1 MSEVEGAAALS
12 GPAAIVAQAPVADGR
27 LGATRRNQVS
37 VVLACM
43 TGNMVSATPIIHGPF
58 GNFLKPIAH
67 EFGWPR
73 AEVSGVLSLLAVITA
88 LAYPLVGRAADRFG
102 PRRLIVAGNLV
113 FGCLVIALGFVT
125 PSVLLFYGL
134 FALIGAAGALPS
146 TMMFNRVVSGW
157 FDKTRGAMLGTTS
170 GLGNGIGATVM
181 PLIALLLMQ
190 HFGWRGGYIG
200 LGVIV
205 LAFGFPVLF
214 FLLKEPPVAAAIHDA
229 PPAPLQGMSLAEA
242 AGTSTFW
249 LMLTAI
255 GLGAGCLTATL
266 AHVVP
271 ILTDRSFPVGQAT
284 LVVSVW
290 AMVTAVWQIVVGS
303 LLDRTGSPK
312 LVAPL
317 YIVSLVG
324 MLTLELGRSLP
335 VLVFGGA
342 LLGIGMGTEFGVLPY
357 FISRYF
363 GLRRFG
369 AIAGVMYSA
378 VVIAQ
383 GVTPYLMDFDFDHH
397 HTYLLSLHV
406 IDGVLVAG
414 AAIIACLP
422 RYVATQRLWRTE
434 PAAEPVGAASV

>member
-12 GPAAIVAQAPVADGR
+12 GPATIAPAPGAEGR
-27 LGATRRNQVS
+27 LDATRRNQVS

-43 TGNMVSATPIIHGPF
+43 TGNMVSATPIIHNPF

-73 AEVSGVLSLLAVITA
+73 AEVSGVLSVLAIITA
-88 LAYPLVGRAADRFG
+88 LAYPIVGRAADRFG
-102 PRRLIVAGNLV
+102 PRRLIVAGNLL
-113 FGCLVIALGFVT
+113 FGCLVIALGFVK
-125 PSVLLFYGL
+125 PSVVMFYGL
-134 FALIGAAGALPS
+134 FALIGVVGSMPS

-157 FDKTRGAMLGTTS
+157 FDKTRGVMLGTTS
-170 GLGNGIGATVM
+170 GLGNGIGASLS
-181 PLIALLLMQ
+181 PQIAMLLML
-190 HFGWRGGYIG
+190 HFGWRGGFIG

-205 LAFGFPVLF
+205 LALGFPVLF
-214 FLLKEPPVAAAIHDA
+214 FLLKEPPVAAPIHDI

-242 AGTSTFW
+242 AGTPPFW

-271 ILTDRSFPVGQAT
+271 MLTDRGFPAGQAT
-284 LVVSVW
+284 WVVTVW
-290 AMVTAVWQIVVGS
+290 AMVTAGWQIVVGS

-317 YIVSLVG
+317 YIVSVVG
-324 MLTLELGRSLP
+324 MLTLELGHTLP
-335 VLVFGGA
+335 VLIGGGA

-397 HTYLLSLHV
+397 RTYLLSLHV

-422 RYVATQRLWRTE
+422 RYVATQRLWR
-434 PAAEPVGAASV
+434 AEPSAGEVAST

>member
-1 MSEVEGAAALS
+1 
-12 GPAAIVAQAPVADGR
+12 
-27 LGATRRNQVS
+27 
-37 VVLACM
+37 
-43 TGNMVSATPIIHGPF
+43 MVSATPIIHNPF

-73 AEVSGVLSLLAVITA
+73 AEVSGVLSLLAIITA
-88 LAYPLVGRAADRFG
+88 IAYPIVGRAADRFG

-125 PSVLLFYGL
+125 PNVWLFYGL
-134 FALIGAAGALPS
+134 FALIGVFGSMPS

-157 FDKTRGAMLGTTS
+157 SDKTRGAMLGTTS
-170 GLGNGIGATVM
+170 GFGNGIGASLS
-181 PLIALLLMQ
+181 PIIALILMQ

-200 LGVIV
+200 LGLIV
-205 LAFGFPVLF
+205 LLFGFPVLF
-214 FLLKEPPVAAAIHDA
+214 FLLKEPPVAAVIHDA
-229 PPAPLQGMSLAEA
+229 PAAPLQGMSLAEA
-242 AGTSTFW
+242 ARTSTFW

-271 ILTDRSFPVGQAT
+271 MLTDRGFPAGQAT
-284 LVVSVW
+284 IVVTVW
-290 AMVTAVWQIVVGS
+290 AMVTAGWQLVMGL
-303 LLDRTGSPK
+303 LLDRSGSPK

-317 YIVSLVG
+317 YIVSVAG
-324 MLTLELGRSLP
+324 MLTLELGHTLP
-335 VLVFGGA
+335 VLVAGGA
-342 LLGIGMGTEFGVLPY
+342 LLGIGMGTEFGVLPF

-397 HTYLLSLHV
+397 HSYLLSLHV

-434 PAAEPVGAASV
+434 LGAAASVSTP